1 MPLDRRSFSHR
12 SPSSR
17 SRKTGTHCLFSSL
30 LATTLLAL
38 GPSLAHAAEGEA
50 GNLANLQGTKPA
62 PVSDDL
68 RLRIGFNFNGGGLF
82 APSLWAGGGFA
93 FRIGAQ
99 LGPRFGVYYQVMPMA
114 VAKVASD
121 ETDTARATLGTVP
134 NSVLVSYTPTDWL
147 ELGLGPSVDY
157 AGAAVSVSGANGN
170 ASASDWTFRP
180 GLASRVALHIGSRDA
195 RTGERTSLTFGA
207 DPHLTLFEEG
217 TVAFFFSLGFG
228 LDWY

>member
-1 MPLDRRSFSHR
+1 MTLARRSLPQVPPRAHAR
-12 SPSSR
+12 TSSTR
-17 SRKTGTHCLFSSL
+17 LAGL
-30 LATTLLAL
+30 LAATLAVL
-38 GPSLAHAAEGEA
+38 GPTLARAAEGEA
-50 GNLANLQGTKPA
+50 GNLANLRETKPP

-68 RLRIGFNFNGGGLF
+68 RLRIGFNFNGGGLI
-82 APSLWAGGGFA
+82 APTLWAGGGFA

-121 ETDTARATLGTVP
+121 DTDTARATLGTVP

-157 AGAAVSVSGANGN
+157 AGAAVSVTGANGS
-170 ASASDWTFRP
+170 ASASDWTLRP
-180 GLASRVALHIGSRDA
+180 GIASRVALHIGSRDA

-207 DPHLTLFEEG
+207 DPHLTLFEDS
-217 TVAFFFSLGFG
+217 TVALFFTLGFG

>member
-1 MPLDRRSFSHR
+1 MPLARRPPSTR
-12 SPSSR
+12 SPRTS
-17 SRKTGTHCLFSSL
+17 SRKTEAGLVVTSLVAALLGLFPRT
-30 LATTLLAL
+30 AR
-38 GPSLAHAAEGEA
+38 AAEGEA
-50 GNLANLQGTKPA
+50 GNLTNLRETKPP

-68 RLRIGFNFNGGGLF
+68 RLRIGFNFNGGGLI
-82 APSLWAGGGFA
+82 APTLWAGGGFA

-121 ETDTARATLGTVP
+121 DTDTARATLGTVP

-157 AGAAVSVSGANGN
+157 AGAAVSVTGANGS
-170 ASASDWTFRP
+170 ASASDWTLRP
-180 GLASRVALHIGSRDA
+180 GIASRVALHIGSRDA
-195 RTGERTSLTFGA
+195 RTGERTSLAFGA
-207 DPHLTLFEEG
+207 DPHLTLFEDS
-217 TVAFFFSLGFG
+217 TVALFFTMGFG

>member
-1 MPLDRRSFSHR
+1 
-12 SPSSR
+12 
-17 SRKTGTHCLFSSL
+17 
-30 LATTLLAL
+30 L
-38 GPSLAHAAEGEA
+38 GPTLARAAEGEA
-50 GNLANLQGTKPA
+50 GNLANLRETKPP

-68 RLRIGFNFNGGGLF
+68 RLRIGFNFNGGGLI
-82 APSLWAGGGFA
+82 APTLWAGGGFA

-121 ETDTARATLGTVP
+121 DTDTARATLGTVP

-157 AGAAVSVSGANGN
+157 AGAAVSVTGANGS
-170 ASASDWTFRP
+170 ASASDWTLRP
-180 GLASRVALHIGSRDA
+180 GIASRVALHIGSRDA

-207 DPHLTLFEEG
+207 DPHLTLFEDS
-217 TVAFFFSLGFG
+217 TVALFFTLGFG